1 MNSRRMFIKS
11 AVVSIGAVTATAAL
25 SSNAFAE
32 EKRRPKKSGGDALPL
47 VEPGKGMAAGV
58 KYAHTHA
65 DIKDASLKADR
76 QGVKWD
82 NQNCANCMLYTK
94 IDDKLGKCTLFANL
108 AVKNTGWCTSWAK
121 KA

>member
-1 MNSRRMFIKS
+1 MNSRRTFLKS
-11 AVVSIGAVTATAAL
+11 AAISVGAMAATAAI
-25 SSNAFAE
+25 SSQALAE
-32 EKRRPKKSGGDALPL
+32 QKRKSKKAGGDELPL

-65 DIKDASLKADR
+65 DIKDASVKTDR
-76 QGVKWD
+76 QGVKWAD
-82 NQNCANCMLYTK
+82 QNCANCMLYTK
-94 IDDKLGKCTLFANL
+94 IDDKVGKCTLFANQ